1 MEREGTRIEEKRE
14 VQLYELSLEALE
26 TKWAHNCLDTTL
38 NEGIFYALVCPM
50 ASGYLLAELYKQ
62 ERSIFVSF
70 EVCGGIR
77 QKQGVYTRTKKMV
90 QGGRGWQMWW
100 QNYCCPVRMMSKISQ
115 GMKIKK
121 AKNKPLRKRSGFPCL
136 WRNRGLV
143 AQ

>member
-70 EVCGGIR
+70 EVCGGISR
-77 QKQGVYTRTKKMV
+77 NRECIQE
-90 QGGRGWQMWW
+90 
-100 QNYCCPVRMMSKISQ
+100 
-115 GMKIKK
+115 
-121 AKNKPLRKRSGFPCL
+121 RKRWFRVEEDGRCGGKTIAV
-136 WRNRGLV
+136 R
-143 AQ
+143 